1 MKKLLF
7 SVAMLAAGSAA
18 FAQISAGT
26 LMLGGTINFG
36 SKSGTV
42 ETTGAPV
49 AVPKEDL
56 PSESNF
62 NLGITGGYFLNDNLA
77 IGASIGFGS
86 SSDVTKRSYDK
97 TTGAIS
103 TPPQTGADDVAFD
116 DEDKTSGFGIN
127 VFANMYNDINGKWMW
142 YYGAGLGFGT
152 ASGTTTAVEETSPGS
167 GTWAPVTKD
176 LPSTTTISLGA
187 NLGVLHFLSDNWAL
201 QAGLNNLLGFEYVMG
216 KGETK
221 AGAVTTTTSTSEM
234 NLTLGTG
241 SFGLGAVNVGIF
253 YFLR

>member
-26 LMLGGTINFG
+26 LMLGGTIGFNSESG
-36 SKSGTV
+36 SV

-49 AVPKEDL
+49 AVPKVEL
-56 PSESNF
+56 PSTSSF

-86 SSDVTKRSYDK
+86 TSDVTKRSYDK
-97 TTGAIS
+97 TTGVVS
-103 TPPQTGADDVAFD
+103 TPPLTGADDVAFD
-116 DEDKTSGFGIN
+116 DENKASGFGIN
-127 VFANMYNDINGKWMW
+127 LFANMYNDINGKWMW

-152 ASGTTTAVEETSPGS
+152 ASGTTTVVEETSPGV
-167 GTWAPVTKD
+167 WAHKSID
-176 LPSTTTISLGA
+176 APSTTTISLGA

-201 QAGLNNLLGFEYVMG
+201 QAGLNNLLGFDYEMG
-216 KGETK
+216 KAEVK
-221 AGAVTTTTSTSEM
+221 NGAITTTTSTSEM

-253 YFLR
+253 YFIR